1 MPSTSW
7 TYIVLPKIIPRNK
20 LCSCFIWN
28 FLLSKR
34 QRKYFLAPP
43 TGTPDTDTAQQKKN
57 KSALI
62 TTREGWSSKSVAEKQ
77 NKFQVSQR
85 WDHGQW
91 SPQRKVI
98 SWPILRSWIFPAIP
112 VYGRCVK
119 CFAVVRTP
127 RGYLSFLAPPFH
139 KLPLARSCSGL
150 KSHAVL
156 CQ

>member
-43 TGTPDTDTAQQKKN
+43 TGTPDTDTAQQKN
-57 KSALI
+57 QSALI
-62 TTREGWSSKSVAEKQ
+62 KTREGWSSKSVAEKQ
-77 NKFQVSQR
+77 NKFHVSQR

-91 SPQRKVI
+91 PPQRKVI